1 MFVITKLE
9 LTMTDD
15 QILKKLEE
23 FERDVK
29 YQIEPANNEDDFR
42 YDVGRIPILLS
53 APHGAVHTRNGN
65 PKEEDEYTAGFAR
78 LVADLTGAHAIYAHR
93 KSSTDP
99 NYDDSAPYKARLK
112 DIVQAGHIQF
122 VLDLHGMGDDWE
134 FGIALGTM
142 RGQSCP
148 AQKTQLLHT
157 LETSGFSIDHPER
170 LLRYVVDHPKFT
182 GGITSHTVT
191 RYASSVLNVPAVQV
205 ELNANLRIPARRQDA
220 SPARKDFRGNPG
232 YIAQAVR
239 AISNVVLHIAKQP

>member
-1 MFVITKLE
+1 MMSSVVPSDEQL
-9 LTMTDD
+9 LRR
-15 QILKKLEE
+15 LEE
-23 FERDVK
+23 LEDDVK
-29 YQIEPANNEDDFR
+29 YQLPPTGGDDEFR
-42 YDVGRIPILLS
+42 YHAGRIPILLS

-78 LVADLTGAHAIYAHR
+78 LVAELTGAHAIYAHR
-93 KSSTDP
+93 KSATDP
-99 NYDDSAPYKARLK
+99 NYDDSAPYKSRLK
-112 DIVQAGHIQF
+112 DIIQSGQIQF

-148 AQKTQLLHT
+148 SQKTLVLHA
-157 LETSGFSIDHPER
+157 LETSGFSTTHPER

-182 GGITSHTVT
+182 GGVTSHTIT

-220 SPARKDFRGNPG
+220 SPARKDFRGNLG

-239 AISNVVLHIAKQP
+239 AISNLVLNIAKQP